1 MKPTLTTRLRLALLT
16 GASRLTLRLLQ
27 HLAARALRAGRTPGA
42 VPRPAPAANGGR
54 IIDGEFRRVDAP
66 HAQRGFR

>member
-1 MKPTLTTRLRLALLT
+1 MKPTLATRLRLALLT

-27 HLAARALRAGRTPGA
+27 HLATRALRAEKTPGA
-42 VPRPAPAANGGR
+42 APRPVPAARDGH

-66 HAQRGFR
+66 HAQRSFR

>member
-1 MKPTLTTRLRLALLT
+1 MKPTLATRLRLALLT

-27 HLAARALRAGRTPGA
+27 HLAARALRAGRTQGA

-54 IIDGEFRRVDAP
+54 VIDGEFRRVDAP
-66 HAQRGFR
+66 HAQHGFR